1 MHGLLLGL
9 LLIAACAITAALLR
23 QPGVLLYDWI
33 ATRANRRRAA
43 VRQQPVAIHEAAAR
57 ETGQA
62 KRSQPA
68 TLAG

>member
-1 MHGLLLGL
+1 MMHGLLFGL
-9 LLIAACAITAALLR
+9 LLIVACALTAALMR
-23 QPGVLLYDWI
+23 QPGVVLYDWI

-43 VRQQPVAIHEAAAR
+43 VQQRRAVKHAAVREAAK
-57 ETGQA
+57 A

>member
-1 MHGLLLGL
+1 MHGILLGL
-9 LLIAACAITAALLR
+9 LLIAACALTAALLR
-23 QPGVLLYDWI
+23 QPGVVLYDWI

-43 VRQQPVAIHEAAAR
+43 VQEARAVKHAAAR
-57 ETGQA
+57 EAAEA